1 MSRHYPVLTSRQLLD
16 FRSCSPR
23 CRRAAAHK
31 TSPVSLRSAGCRM
44 TTLPGL
50 TSSAYNLGAQ
60 SRWWPLKAMAGSES
74 GLPPRCTSLCER
86 GRISPPVTGRQPKL
100 SKSQHHV
107 GSVCRV
113 ARVTAVSPH
122 QSFAAQPMK
131 IRAKSVLPRDSR
143 LGPKS
148 SFVSARCQQ
157 NNFTSTKEMTSIA
170 LIGFLL
176 LFQLRPLSASQQ
188 LTKDR
193 NKGKPQGLLVDT
205 IAHSTIQ
212 YCSHQFLLK
221 LKRPLT
227 GLPECVLLV
236 PLGLGEHRAVVAR
249 SLLVP
254 SELLSEDMGFPPS
267 APIAFSHNPILTVST
282 FTPV

>member
-1 MSRHYPVLTSRQLLD
+1 MATENYGRQ
-16 FRSCSPR
+16 RVGAPS
-23 CRRAAAHK
+23 
-31 TSPVSLRSAGCRM
+31 
-44 TTLPGL
+44 TLH
-50 TSSAYNLGAQ
+50 Q
-60 SRWWPLKAMAGSES
+60 
-74 GLPPRCTSLCER
+74 LCER
-86 GRISPPVTGRQPKL
+86 GRISSPVPGRQPKL

-113 ARVTAVSPH
+113 EGHCSVSH

-131 IRAKSVLPRDSR
+131 IRAKSVLPKDSR

-148 SFVSARCQQ
+148 SFVSARWQQ
-157 NNFTSTKEMTSIA
+157 NNFTSTKESIA

-212 YCSHQFLLK
+212 YCSHPFLPK

-236 PLGLGEHRAVVAR
+236 PLGSGEHRAVVAR

-254 SELLSEDMGFPPS
+254 SEFLSEKYGVPS
-267 APIAFSHNPILTVST
+267 KRSNCVFK
-282 FTPV
+282 

>member
-16 FRSCSPR
+16 FHTRSPC
-23 CRRAAAHK
+23 CRRTAAHK
-31 TSPVSLRSAGCRM
+31 ISPISLRSAGCRM

-50 TSSAYNLGAQ
+50 TSSAYNLGAP

-86 GRISPPVTGRQPKL
+86 GRISSPVTGRQPKL

-148 SFVSARCQQ
+148 SFVSARWQQ
-157 NNFTSTKEMTSIA
+157 NNFTSTKESIA

-212 YCSHQFLLK
+212 YCSHPFLLK

-236 PLGLGEHRAVVAR
+236 PLGSGEHRAVVAR

-254 SELLSEDMGFPPS
+254 SEFLSEKYGVPS
-267 APIAFSHNPILTVST
+267 KRFNCV
-282 FTPV
+282 FK

>member
-1 MSRHYPVLTSRQLLD
+1 MLVVSAEL
-16 FRSCSPR
+16 
-23 CRRAAAHK
+23 RA
-31 TSPVSLRSAGCRM
+31 
-44 TTLPGL
+44 
-50 TSSAYNLGAQ
+50 
-60 SRWWPLKAMAGSES
+60 
-74 GLPPRCTSLCER
+74 
-86 GRISPPVTGRQPKL
+86 
-100 SKSQHHV
+100 
-107 GSVCRV
+107 
-113 ARVTAVSPH
+113 TAVSPH

-131 IRAKSVLPRDSR
+131 IQAKSVLPRDSR

-148 SFVSARCQQ
+148 SFVSARWQQ
-157 NNFTSTKEMTSIA
+157 NNFTSTKESIA

-212 YCSHQFLLK
+212 YCSHPFLPK

-236 PLGLGEHRAVVAR
+236 PLGSGEHRAVVAR

-254 SELLSEDMGFPPS
+254 SEFLSEKYGVPS
-267 APIAFSHNPILTVST
+267 KRSNCVFK
-282 FTPV
+282 